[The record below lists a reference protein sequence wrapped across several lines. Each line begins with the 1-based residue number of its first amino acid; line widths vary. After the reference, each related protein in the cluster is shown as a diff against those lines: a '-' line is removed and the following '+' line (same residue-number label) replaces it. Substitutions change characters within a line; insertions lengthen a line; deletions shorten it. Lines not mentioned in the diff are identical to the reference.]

1 MAADYDLHS
10 HSTASDGTLS
20 PTELVRHAHAQGV
33 GALALTDHDEVGG
46 IAEAQSAATEL
57 GIGLIPGIELS
68 VSWRHQT
75 IHIVGLNIDPNNGAL
90 LKGLEGLREFRLWRA
105 EEIGRRLEKARI
117 PGAYEAACEL
127 AGGRIIS
134 RTHFAH
140 FLANQGHAKDVR
152 SVFKKFLVRG
162 KPGYVPGQW
171 AELADAVGWIR
182 GAGGQAVIAH
192 PARYKVSGS
201 VLRKLIAEFKEA
213 GGEGM
218 EVVSGSHSRDD
229 MLNMARQAQQAGLKA
244 SAGSDY
250 HGPEN
255 PWIELG
261 RLPALPEQCTPIWQ
275 DWEQTSV

>member
-1 MAADYDLHS
+1 MSFHYDLHS

-20 PTELVRHAHAQGV
+20 PAELVLMAKHKGV
-33 GALALTDHDEVGG
+33 DALALTDHDETGG
-46 IAEAQSAATEL
+46 IAEAQKAAAAV
-57 GIGLIPGIELS
+57 GMQLIPGIEIS

-75 IHIVGLNIDPNNGAL
+75 IHIVGLNIDPNNL
-90 LKGLEGLREFRLWRA
+90 ELNQGLTGLREFRDWRA
-105 EEIGRRLEKARI
+105 EEIGRRLEKANI
-117 PGAYEAACEL
+117 SGAYEAAKAL
-127 AGGRIIS
+127 AGGQIIS

-140 FLANQGHAKDVR
+140 FLANNGYAKDVR
-152 SVFKKFLVRG
+152 SVFKKYLVRG

-171 AELADAVGWIR
+171 AELNEAVGWIR
-182 GAGGQAVIAH
+182 AAGGQAVIAH
-192 PARYKVSGS
+192 PARYNITAS

-218 EVVSGSHSRDD
+218 EVISGSHSKDD
-229 MLNMARQAQQAGLKA
+229 MLNMARHAEQAELKA

-261 RLPALPEQCTPIWQ
+261 RLPQMPDNCTPIWH
-275 DWEQTSV
+275 DWH